1 MAFAE
6 SQCKAGMRLEKQKA
20 RRSRLL
26 PGPGEKRMN
35 LTIKDDEQ
43 DDRVVVSLG
52 GQLDTLTAKSLET
65 HLAGHIAAGR
75 KRIVVDMRDL
85 KYVSSYGLRVFLL
98 TAKQLRSD
106 RNAFVLCELTPE
118 VQKIFKIAGFD
129 KILTIRDRLEEALAI
144 AS

>member
-1 MAFAE
+1 
-6 SQCKAGMRLEKQKA
+6 
-20 RRSRLL
+20 
-26 PGPGEKRMN
+26 MN

-43 DDRVVVSLG
+43 GDRVVVSLG

-65 HLAGHIAAGR
+65 HLSGHIAAGQ

-98 TAKQLRSD
+98 TAKQLRAD